1 MQFTCIMQGKR
12 MVLLLSISRLV
23 RLYFDYGLR
32 RRLLGA
38 LLRVNPLFNTDIL
51 IPEQLSAI

>member
-1 MQFTCIMQGKR
+1 